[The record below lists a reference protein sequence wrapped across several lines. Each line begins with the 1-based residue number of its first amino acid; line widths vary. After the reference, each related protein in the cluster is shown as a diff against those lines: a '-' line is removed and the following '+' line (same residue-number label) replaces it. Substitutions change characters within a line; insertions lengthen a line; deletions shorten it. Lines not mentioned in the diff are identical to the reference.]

1 MKKKKKKKKENKTL
15 NQRKTPENIS
25 MKCTKIMYMIAK
37 MTWGDLYRL
46 FKYYIRFATWDGE
59 IGTRS
64 YRVFPNQLTKE

>member
-1 MKKKKKKKKENKTL
+1 
-15 NQRKTPENIS
+15 
-25 MKCTKIMYMIAK
+25 MYQNHVYDSK

-64 YRVFPNQLTKE
+64 YRVFPNQLTKEVLFFIQ

>member
-1 MKKKKKKKKENKTL
+1 
-15 NQRKTPENIS
+15 
-25 MKCTKIMYMIAK
+25 MYQNHVYDSK